1 MTDRQSIG
9 VEWLFIVAG
18 LILGVIGTTSILSF
32 IDSGSAKI
40 TWVNIASDVEIPLFL
55 TVALWATGRLT
66 GWVSAVLKTAPLGR
80 ILQAGAIGFGTS
92 VVLGLA
98 LAPGIGVSAGLLAIT
113 ERAILAPVA
122 EELLFRGYILWSANR
137 AFGERVAVMGS
148 SVLFGILHYT
158 NGWISMC
165 VATTL
170 GLYFATA
177 TLRSRSIY
185 PAMLGHILFNAT
197 QIVFTEIT

>member
-9 VEWLFIVAG
+9 VEWPFIVIG

-32 IDSGSAKI
+32 IGGGSAQT
-40 TWVNIASDVEIPLFL
+40 TWVNIAADAEIPLFL
-55 TVALWATGRLT
+55 MVALWATRRLT
-66 GWVSAVLKTAPLGR
+66 RWASVILKTAPLGR
-80 ILQAGAIGFGTS
+80 IIQAGAVGFGSSVLLGFAFTS
-92 VVLGLA
+92 
-98 LAPGIGVSAGLLAIT
+98 GIGVSGPLAII
-113 ERAILAPVA
+113 ERVILAPIA

-137 AFGERVAVMGS
+137 AFGERVAVIGS

-170 GLYFATA
+170 GLYFATV
-177 TLRSRSIY
+177 TIRSRSIF
-185 PAMLGHILFNAT
+185 PAMLGHIMFNAT
-197 QIVFTEIT
+197 QILFAAIT